1 MSAPQEETWETLG
14 AADGVRLRSQGTGR
28 PLVVVP
34 GMKGDG
40 SSCLH
45 VVLPVWRDLQRHD
58 PVRLVLVDYAAEQH
72 GTLPALEAT
81 LTRLLRAAEVEPAV
95 VWGQSFGCLLAASAA
110 RAVGTDRLV
119 LVSPFTDLPASRD
132 LAAAFLPRIP
142 RSLYRATATPT
153 CRWVFGPAP
162 GPEGAGF
169 FAALAAADPETVA
182 RRAGWLRGRDHRA
195 HFEGLLGDR
204 ARVWFGVRD
213 RLIDLRGQLEVFTQL
228 TGGGSPPELVPYAGQ
243 VVLPAPSVRF
253 LHDRVTAWLSP

>member
-1 MSAPQEETWETLG
+1 MSARQEETWETLG
-14 AADGVRLRSQGTGR
+14 EADGVRLRTLGTGR
-28 PLVVVP
+28 SLVVVP
-34 GMKGDG
+34 GMEGDG

-45 VVLPVWRDLQRHD
+45 VVLPVWRDLQRHG

-72 GTLPALEAT
+72 RTLPALEAT
-81 LTRLLRAAEVEPAV
+81 VIGLLRAAEVEPAV

-110 RAVGTDRLV
+110 RAVGAERLV

-142 RSLYRATATPT
+142 RPLYRATAAPT

-162 GPEGAGF
+162 GPDGKEF
-169 FAALAAADPETVA
+169 FSALAAAEPETIA

-195 HFEGLLGDR
+195 HFEGLLGDE

-213 RLIDLRGQLEVFTQL
+213 RLIDLRGQLEVFTRL
-228 TGGGSPPELVPYAGQ
+228 TAAGSPPELVPYAGH

-253 LHDRVTAWLSP
+253 LHDRVTAWLNP